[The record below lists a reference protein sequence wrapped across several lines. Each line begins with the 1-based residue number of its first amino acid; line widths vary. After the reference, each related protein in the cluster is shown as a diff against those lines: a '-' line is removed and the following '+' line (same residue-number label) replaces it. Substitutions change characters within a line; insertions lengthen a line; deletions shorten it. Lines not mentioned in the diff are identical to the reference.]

1 MGMAAPVYYTAEMVR
16 GLPNDGNRYET
27 VHGELL
33 VTPAPR
39 LGHQLLVT
47 RLGNALFNYLES
59 EPVGVLVMSPA
70 DLSWGRSDV
79 LVQPDV
85 FVTTREQA
93 RTDDWSRIR
102 DLLLVV
108 EVLSPSS
115 LRADRFTK
123 RRVYQ
128 EHGVPLYW
136 VVDGEA
142 RQVDVWQRDAEFP
155 DIAHEQLGWQPPGAR
170 RSFTLALAELF
181 RPV

>member
-1 MGMAAPVYYTAEMVR
+1 M
-16 GLPNDGNRYET
+16 
-27 VHGELL
+27 
-33 VTPAPR
+33 
-39 LGHQLLVT
+39 
-47 RLGNALFNYLES
+47 
-59 EPVGVLVMSPA
+59 GVLLTSPA
-70 DLSWGRSDV
+70 DVSWGRSDV

-102 DLLLVV
+102 NLLLVV

-142 RQVDVWQRDAEFP
+142 RQVEVWPRDAEFP
-155 DIAHEQLGWQPPGAR
+155 EIAHEQLVWHPAGATR
-170 RSFTLALAELF
+170 PFTLALAELF
-181 RPV
+181 RPL